1 MSWNCHNI
9 EAVEAKIVSLTIK
22 AIKMKLILV
31 FLAVFA
37 SFVGVSQD
45 KIMLL
50 SGKVLQGK
58 ILSSDTSGVNY
69 QYTKKG
75 KPQVVVLDHYRIYS
89 LDYANGNSEVIYKRD
104 SIAGRNYTV
113 KQMGAFVAGERY
125 AFEHFNGT
133 GTVIYGVLTGALS
146 GLLIKGSSIFVA
158 PAVIAFGF
166 TTLIPPPKKI
176 NPEDV
181 VDKEL
186 LKEKYFLEGYKRV
199 IRSKRL
205 GRGMVS
211 ALGGAV
217 IGVTIALLTN

>member
-1 MSWNCHNI
+1 M
-9 EAVEAKIVSLTIK
+9 VEAKIVSLTFK
-22 AIKMKLILV
+22 TFRMKLILV
-31 FLAVFA
+31 FLAVLV
-37 SFVGVSQD
+37 SFIGISQD

-50 SGKVLQGK
+50 SGKVLRGK
-58 ILSSDTSGVNY
+58 ILSSDTTGVNY
-69 QYTKKG
+69 EYTKKG
-75 KPQVVVLDHYRIYS
+75 KTQTVLLDHYRIYS

-113 KQMGAFVAGERY
+113 KQMGAFVAGEHS

-133 GTVIYGVLTGALS
+133 GTVIYGLLSGALAGYS
-146 GLLIKGSSIFVA
+146 AKGFGLFAA
-158 PAVIAFGF
+158 PAVLAFGF

-176 NPEDV
+176 NPDNV
-181 VDKEL
+181 ADKEL

-199 IRSKRL
+199 VRSKRL

-217 IGVTIALLTN
+217 VGVTIALLTS

>member
-1 MSWNCHNI
+1 M
-9 EAVEAKIVSLTIK
+9 TIK

-31 FLAVFA
+31 FLAVLA
-37 SFVGVSQD
+37 AFVGVSQD

-69 QYTKKG
+69 EYTKKG
-75 KPQVVVLDHYRIYS
+75 KTQAVVLDHYRIYS

-133 GTVIYGVLTGALS
+133 GTVIYGVITGAVSAFILRD
-146 GLLIKGSSIFVA
+146 IFAA
-158 PAVIAFGF
+158 PAAIAFGF

-176 NPEDV
+176 NLEDV
-181 VDKEL
+181 ADKEL
-186 LKEKYFLEGYKRV
+186 LKEKYFIEGYKRV
-199 IRSKRL
+199 VRSKRL

-217 IGVTIALLTN
+217 VGVTIALLTS